1 MDDLKKRLSK
11 LENAINGLV
20 KNFKKIEDVKKK
32 KDLYEFSNQE
42 LMKWLKDNE
51 VDFNENIKDTLVSI
65 VWKNLNEWEWDW
77 EYYYEDEEDQDEE
90 EEGEEESESL
100 SDLTSDDDDDQEGA
114 AKKTKKEIV

>member
-1 MDDLKKRLSK
+1 MDDLKNRLSK

-65 VWKNLNEWEWDW
+65 VWKNLNEWEW
-77 EYYYEDEEDQDEE
+77 EYYYEDQEEDEEDQ
-90 EEGEEESESL
+90 EEGEEKSESL
-100 SDLTSDDDDDQEGA
+100 SDLSSDDDDYKGGNC
-114 AKKTKKEIV
+114 KKQTV

>member
-1 MDDLKKRLSK
+1 MDDLKNRLSK

-77 EYYYEDEEDQDEE
+77 EYYYEDEEEE

>member
-1 MDDLKKRLSK
+1 MDDLKNRLSK

-65 VWKNLNEWEWDW
+65 VWKNLNEWEW
-77 EYYYEDEEDQDEE
+77 EYYYEDEEDQ
-90 EEGEEESESL
+90 EEGEEKSESL
-100 SDLTSDDDDDQEGA
+100 TDLSSDDNDYERGKC
-114 AKKTKKEIV
+114 KKQTV

>member
-1 MDDLKKRLSK
+1 MDDLKNRLSK

-65 VWKNLNEWEWDW
+65 VWKNLNEWEW
-77 EYYYEDEEDQDEE
+77 EYYYEDQEEDEE
-90 EEGEEESESL
+90 EQEEGEEKSESL
-100 SDLTSDDDDDQEGA
+100 SDLSSDDNDYEGGNG
-114 AKKTKKEIV
+114 KKQNV